1 MQAFKCQ
8 VVQSWQTLEMLQEGP
23 EASILTKT
31 KAPGDL
37 WGKCSRMEESQIT
50 VTEREIKMWEHEMLV
65 FYLEILQNARRL
77 KEMYNR
83 GKILLGRRNI

>member
-1 MQAFKCQ
+1 
-8 VVQSWQTLEMLQEGP
+8 
-23 EASILTKT
+23 
-31 KAPGDL
+31 
-37 WGKCSRMEESQIT
+37 MEESQIT